1 MKYRIARIAD
11 TEEMRAIHKMAFGG
25 DRWPGD
31 DHEFWVMYDAGG
43 AVVAFAS
50 AVLLATEVAYLSRC
64 AVVLKHRGKGIQK
77 RMIRER
83 MKWAKKEGA
92 RLVVTHVHRN
102 NFASLMSLLGEGFR
116 FITNN
121 RRDYRDFLML
131 FKGTA
136 TEGELG
142 AWCDAMLEN

>member
-1 MKYRIARIAD
+1 
-11 TEEMRAIHKMAFGG
+11 MRAIHRMAFGG

-31 DHEFWVMYDAGG
+31 DHEFWVMYDQGG

-50 AVLLATEVAYLSRC
+50 AVLLSPHVAFLSRC
-64 AVVLKHRGKGIQK
+64 AVVIKHRGKKLQRRLIK
-77 RMIRER
+77 VRMA
-83 MKWAKKEGA
+83 WAKAEGA
-92 RLVVTHVHRN
+92 HLVITHVHRN
-102 NFASLMSLLGEGFR
+102 NFASIMSLLDSGFR

-121 RRDYRDFLML
+121 RRDYKDFMMM

>member
-1 MKYRIARIAD
+1 MKYRVARIAD

-31 DHEFWVMYDAGG
+31 DHEFWVMHDEGG

-50 AVLLATEVAYLSRC
+50 AVLLNAHVAFLSRC
-64 AVVLKHRGKGIQK
+64 AVVIKHRGKGLQK
-77 RMIRER
+77 HLIKLRL
-83 MKWAKKEGA
+83 KWARDEGA
-92 RLVVTHVHRN
+92 NLVVTHVHRN
-102 NFASLMSLLGEGFR
+102 NFASVMSLLSCGFR
-116 FITNN
+116 FAANN

-131 FKGTA
+131 YKGTA
-136 TEGELG
+136 TDGELS